1 MADTDCDDPDA
12 DIVVPDH
19 GDDEIGTSR
28 SGHEKIVTRTKLQR
42 DEAYKKT
49 ARSFLQIKGG
59 VITFGDRNTSTGV
72 MTSRSTIQPTSYSGY
87 RGIAINCVQLD
98 FTPIVSSDIN
108 VEFSIGGKMP
118 STGYLQVITN
128 MSFSAHNNLEWVI
141 QKIPFRN
148 GICVGDLDR
157 VIQEI

>member
-1 MADTDCDDPDA
+1 MTDWDDPDA

-59 VITFGDRNTSTGV
+59 VIIFGDRNTSTGA
-72 MTSRSTIQPTSYSGY
+72 MTSRSTIQPSSYSSY

-108 VEFSIGGKMP
+108 IDFNLGGKTP
-118 STGYLQVITN
+118 VTGYLQVVTN
-128 MSFSAHNNLEWVI
+128 MSFSADNNLEWVI